1 MSRYTAD
8 DNRSMQ
14 MNPNNERYWSSRRD
28 DCDELEEDGFDC
40 DFGEYRESLI
50 EDLCVK
56 EREYLDTIGF
66 DICGKRLIF
75 KSKNDYKDPLSPV
88 SLARIDKSYDKT
100 NDIRRRVLGFDS
112 EVLLIAVNKNSLFNF
127 LNRNLSTSEI
137 MGNDALRELYS
148 KFRIPDNCEYRERE
162 KYYSRTSYMR
172 INVVKGEECYLF
184 EFDFEDI
191 TAASLLKLQ
200 SLRECLHWKE
210 EFIDKED
217 NVFDNFEDIIS
228 VNNLI

>member
-1 MSRYTAD
+1 MGRYTVN

-14 MNPNNERYWSSRRD
+14 MNPNNERYWSSRSD
-28 DCDELEEDGFDC
+28 NYDELEEDGYDY
-40 DFGEYRESLI
+40 DPWVYKESLI
-50 EDLCVK
+50 KDLCIK
-56 EREYLDTIGF
+56 EREYLETIGF
-66 DICGKRLIF
+66 DICGKRLMF
-75 KSKNDYKDPLSPV
+75 KYKNDYKDPLSPV
-88 SLARIDKSYDKT
+88 SLVRINKSYEKN

-127 LNRNLSTSEI
+127 LNSNLSTSEI
-137 MGNDALRELYS
+137 MSNDALRELYS
-148 KFRIPDNCEYRERE
+148 KFRIPDDCEYSERER
-162 KYYSRTSYMR
+162 YYSRTYYMR

-184 EFDFEDI
+184 EFDFENI

-210 EFIDKED
+210 EFIDNKD

-228 VNNLI
+228 VNN